1 MKKILK
7 ITLAM
12 MAVLTV
18 STIFTAC
25 NTSDD
30 GPLVSTYT
38 QFATLVA
45 DDEQGSTFEV
55 NNSADGPVRTLT
67 STNRVDTKKVAVGQR
82 LMIAYQLEGT
92 TSVDGSGPIR
102 LLAYMQV
109 INGKVEVMNATEA
122 ENFKS
127 NSLQNPVL
135 QVTGNYLNVQVMGR
149 LRTDPDKFALIAD
162 KSTMDDKYPTVYLV
176 FLSDDD
182 STGAWKTIYGSFDIS
197 EIWNNQKYNGMI
209 IKMNNETGENEFKL
223 ESRPGL
229 QPQE

>member
-67 STNRVDTKKVAVGQR
+67 STNRIDTKKVAVGQR

-92 TSVDGSGPIR
+92 TSEDGSGPIR
-102 LLAYMQV
+102 L
-109 INGKVEVMNATEA
+109 
-122 ENFKS
+122 
-127 NSLQNPVL
+127 
-135 QVTGNYLNVQVMGR
+135 
-149 LRTDPDKFALIAD
+149 
-162 KSTMDDKYPTVYLV
+162 
-176 FLSDDD
+176 
-182 STGAWKTIYGSFDIS
+182 
-197 EIWNNQKYNGMI
+197 
-209 IKMNNETGENEFKL
+209 
-223 ESRPGL
+223 
-229 QPQE
+229 

>member
-7 ITLAM
+7 LTLAM
-12 MAVLTV
+12 LAMLTV
-18 STIFTAC
+18 SATFTAC
-25 NTSDD
+25 NSDD
-30 GPLVSTYT
+30 GGQLITTYT

-45 DDEQGSTFEV
+45 DDESGSTFEV
-55 NNSADGPVRTLT
+55 NNSADGPVRVLT

-92 TSVDGSGPIR
+92 TSEDGSGPIR

-109 INGKVEVMNATEA
+109 INGKLEVMSATEA
-122 ENFKS
+122 ENFKT
-127 NSLQNPVL
+127 NSLQDPVM

-149 LRTDPDKFALIAD
+149 LRTDPEKFALIAD
-162 KSTMDDKYPTVYLV
+162 ESTMDDKYPTVYLV
-176 FLSDDD
+176 FLSDDA

-197 EIWNNQKYNGMI
+197 SIWNNQKYNGMI
-209 IKMNNETGENEFKL
+209 VKMDNENGQDEFKL

>member
-197 EIWNNQKYNGMI
+197 EIWNNQKYNGLI